1 MNPINHNI
9 FQEPGYHPQV
19 EAISPTPDD
28 RTAERDDVSSF
39 FMFMMMMRS
48 FFMIMMIWGAFLWS
62 WGCEQLFYDHDDVS
76 SFFYDHD
83 DLSSFFMIMMMMR
96 SFFYDDDED
105 DHGDHIWRLKT
116 IFKTPRTR
124 CAALRTTC
132 CRRSRRWTGRS
143 PRRSHRLP
151 SWKRNRW
158 TSLGF
163 SISLFSLRYFSRC
176 SVMNGLWRESCD
188 ATSRLSYFPR
198 SKL

>member
-1 MNPINHNI
+1 
-9 FQEPGYHPQV
+9 
-19 EAISPTPDD
+19 
-28 RTAERDDVSSF
+28 
-39 FMFMMMMRS
+39 
-48 FFMIMMIWGAFLWS
+48 MIMMIWGAFLWS
-62 WGCEQLFYDHDDVS
+62 WWCEQLLYDHDDVS
-76 SFFYDHD
+76 SFFMIMMMWAAFYDHD
-83 DLSSFFMIMMMMR
+83 DLR
-96 SFFYDDDED
+96 SFFYDHDDDEELFYDHDEDED

-163 SISLFSLRYFSRC
+163 SISPFSHRYFSRC

>member
-158 TSLGF
+158 TSLVF
-163 SISLFSLRYFSRC
+163 FISLFSHRYFSRC